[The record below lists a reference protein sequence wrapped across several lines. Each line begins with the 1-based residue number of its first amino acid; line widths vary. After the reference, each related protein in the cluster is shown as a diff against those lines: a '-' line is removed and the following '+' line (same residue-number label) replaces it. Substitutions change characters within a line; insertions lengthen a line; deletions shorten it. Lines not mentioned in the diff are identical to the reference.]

1 MFNSTDWDNYGDHNR
16 RLGWS
21 DTNDQDRQWHA
32 REQARA
38 EERARSERAY
48 EARRRREEESRRSR
62 TGW

>member
-1 MFNSTDWDNYGDHNR
+1 MFNSTDWDNYACQNQ

-21 DTNDQDRQWHA
+21 DTNAQDRDWHA

-48 EARRRREEESRRSR
+48 EERRRREEEARNRRSS
-62 TGW
+62 W